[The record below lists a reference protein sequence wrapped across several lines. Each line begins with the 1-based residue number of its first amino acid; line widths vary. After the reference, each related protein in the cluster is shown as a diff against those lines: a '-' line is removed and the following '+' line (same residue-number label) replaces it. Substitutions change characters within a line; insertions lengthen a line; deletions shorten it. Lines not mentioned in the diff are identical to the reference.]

1 MYLKSLEM
9 QGFKSFP
16 DKTKLIFDAEGA
28 LVNPTGKGSS
38 DPGQA
43 GHAAGVT
50 VIVGPNGSGKSNI
63 SDAMRWVLGEISSKS
78 LRGSK
83 MEDVIFG
90 GADSRKPMGYA
101 EVSVTFDN
109 SDPQQRLDCPYDEVT
124 VTRRYY
130 RAGESEYFINRRAV
144 RLRDIYELF
153 MNTGIGRDGY
163 SIIGQGRIAEMVSRK
178 SEDRR
183 AIFED
188 ASGIAKYRHKKN
200 EAERKLAQTEDNMT
214 RVRDIFSVIEAQ
226 VEPLAK
232 ESARAK
238 KAIEL
243 METKKQ
249 ADVSLWLY
257 DTERLRRELDVAE
270 ENLNHSTF
278 DLERAEEAV
287 ASMEEQNNRLF
298 EQSQSNKMNSEEL
311 LTQIRRLTEEIHA
324 LDSDYR
330 VKESKVGHTRELIAA
345 AQGSIESTD
354 RSMQLEID
362 GCTEHHQKIAALR
375 DAAQLLTEEQSALLS
390 EQKEVRERVEV
401 LEANIATAQ
410 EDILALDAR
419 ATDIKVRLS
428 VIENAREND
437 DGKNDSMRSELDNYV
452 QIATGLDQQCTT
464 LRATIADYNESLA
477 SLESQTDEL
486 HASLNE
492 QREAFAQQSAQ
503 LNAANLRAESL
514 TQRINTYRTMEE
526 HFEGYANSVRYVMN
540 QYAQGKITDAHGA
553 PCGTIYGPLSQLISV
568 DDRYITAIETA
579 LGANLQNIVVDNENT
594 AKSAMYALK
603 RGEAGRAT
611 FFPLTSMRASSETN
625 EMRTAAGYEGYIDV
639 ADKLIH
645 ADAKFTNVLSSLL
658 GRTVIFDN
666 IDHATVMAK
675 ATGYR
680 VRVVTLDGQQI
691 NVGGSF
697 TGGSVKQKG
706 GVLSRA
712 GEIKRMEGD
721 LAELKKE
728 ITAQEKAVRTLE
740 KQIEEIEISIDELD
754 NQKGLTAVLRA
765 SEAAQLEQVLA
776 KRDANSTLMEKLRA
790 EYEEIAQ
797 AHARYEEELATLHAE
812 ETALRTQIE
821 EIRAARQSMDEQR
834 NDLED
839 RADEIEKRLT
849 ELYVRISANE
859 KDSETEHMLI
869 RSAEERI
876 DAFSAQ
882 LQALR
887 ERMAE
892 YQRQISELTEQM
904 EMNREVLVEG
914 QAKLDGLNARRKLVE
929 EDGFAFEKK
938 LNELNRKM
946 REKMDEKEQIFRVHT
961 KNETKL
967 AQLRAE
973 QDKLSGKLWE
983 DYELTRAD
991 ALALGYPAVTAE
1003 NRMSVLATQT
1013 ECRHKLRGMG
1023 NVDLDAVEKYKEVK
1037 EKYDTMSAQIEDL
1050 EKSRKE
1056 LTGIIESL
1064 EKDMKVSFV
1073 ECFNQINENFGRVFA
1088 ELFGGGSAEL
1098 SLTDPE
1104 NILESGIEIKAA
1116 PPGKII
1122 KNLMQLS
1129 GGEQSFIGVALFFA
1143 ILQANPT
1150 PFCILDEIEAAL
1162 DEVNVERLAQY
1173 IKRYSA
1179 GTQFIMIT
1187 HRRGTMAAATR
1198 LYGVTMPE
1206 HGISKVLALDV
1217 ENISKKKGDDW
1228 DGIFG

>member
-28 LVNPTGKGSS
+28 LVNPVGKSGE
-38 DPGQA
+38 GA

-109 SDPQQRLDCPYDEVT
+109 RDIGEQTRLDCPFDEVT

-144 RLRDIYELF
+144 RLKDIYELF

-178 SEDRR
+178 SEERR

-200 EAERKLAQTEDNMT
+200 EAERKLQQTEDNMT
-214 RVRDIFSVIEAQ
+214 RIRDIFSVIEAQ

-232 ESARAK
+232 ESARAAR
-238 KAIEL
+238 AIEL
-243 METKKQ
+243 LENKKR

-257 DTERLRRELDVAE
+257 DTERLRRELDTAE

-278 DLERAEEAV
+278 DLSRAQEAV

-298 EQSQSNKMNSEEL
+298 DQSQSNKHTSEEL
-311 LTQIRRLTEEIHA
+311 LTQIRQLTECIHN
-324 LDSDYR
+324 LDSDHR
-330 VKESKVGHTRELIAA
+330 VKNTNLAHTRELSATA
-345 AQGSIESTD
+345 LGSMESTE
-354 RSMQLEID
+354 QAVQNELT
-362 GCTEHHQKIAALR
+362 GCSSHHVRIAEL
-375 DAAQLLTEEQSALLS
+375 DEAARLLTEEQSTLNGEKQELS
-390 EQKEVRERVEV
+390 TVVSR
-401 LEANIATAQ
+401 LEENLATAQ
-410 EDILALDAR
+410 EDVLALEAE
-419 ATDIKVRLS
+419 ATDVRVRLS
-428 VIENAREND
+428 VIENARQND
-437 DGKNDSMRSELDNYV
+437 DGKNDSMREELARYV
-452 QIATGLDQQCTT
+452 AVDGELEEKCRAQ
-464 LRATIADYNESLA
+464 RATIAEYEDSIERLTEDMRVMQDTLTDKQGSCEEQKNEWRA
-477 SLESQTDEL
+477 
-486 HASLNE
+486 
-492 QREAFAQQSAQ
+492 AQ
-503 LNAANLRAESL
+503 LRADQLS
-514 TQRINTYRTMEE
+514 QRIQTYRAMEE
-526 HFEGYANSVRYVMN
+526 HFEGYSNSVRYIMN
-540 QYAQGKITDAHGA
+540 QYAAGHVTDAKGNK
-553 PCGTIYGPLSQLISV
+553 PGVIYGPLSQLISV
-568 DDRYITAIETA
+568 EDDYITAIETA
-579 LGANLQNIVVDNENT
+579 LGANLQNIVVENEEV
-594 AKSAMYALK
+594 AKAAIYCLK

-611 FFPLTSMRASSETN
+611 FFPLTSMRPSSETE
-625 EMRTAAGYEGYIDV
+625 EMKRAAGYAGYIGV
-639 ADKLIH
+639 ADRLIR
-645 ADAKFTNVLSSLL
+645 ADAKFSAVLSSLL
-658 GRTVIFDN
+658 GRTVIFDT
-666 IDHATVMAK
+666 IDHATAMAK
-675 ATGYR
+675 GTSYR

-697 TGGSVKQKG
+697 TGGSIKQKG

-712 GEIKRMEGD
+712 GEIKRMEGEWSATQATIKS
-721 LAELKKE
+721 LERTVSAAE
-728 ITAQEKAVRTLE
+728 R
-740 KQIEEIEISIDELD
+740 EIEDLTIELD
-754 NQKGLTAVLRA
+754 ERNNQKELTGVLRA
-765 SEAAQLEQVLA
+765 GEVAQLEQLLA
-776 KRDANSTLMEKLRA
+776 KREANRTLLDKLKA
-790 EYEEIAQ
+790 EYDQIAQ
-797 AHARYEEELATLHAE
+797 LHARYEEETEALKAQE
-812 ETALRTQIE
+812 RALRQQID
-821 EIRAARQSMDEQR
+821 EIRAARADMDEQR
-834 NDLED
+834 HVVTD
-839 RADEIEKRLT
+839 RREEVEHRLT

-859 KDSETEHMLI
+859 KDSETEQMLL
-869 RSAEERI
+869 RAAEERI
-876 DAFSAQ
+876 AAHTAQ
-882 LQALR
+882 AEQLR
-887 ERMAE
+887 GRIAE
-892 YQRQISELTEQM
+892 YQAQIDALIHDMEQ
-904 EMNREVLVEG
+904 NRAQLAIE
-914 QAKLDGLNARRKLVE
+914 QTKLDERNARRKLVE

-938 LNELNRKM
+938 LNELGRRM

-961 KNETKL
+961 KNENKL
-967 AQLRAE
+967 QQLRAE

-991 ALALGYPAVTAE
+991 ALALGYPPITQD
-1003 NRMSVLATQT
+1003 NRMTMLALQT
-1013 ECRHKLRGMG
+1013 ECRNKLRGMG
-1023 NVDLDAVEKYKEVK
+1023 NVDLDAVEKYKEIK
-1037 EKYDTMSAQIEDL
+1037 AKYDEMSVRIADL
-1050 EKSRKE
+1050 EAGKKE
-1056 LTGIIESL
+1056 LTGIIDTL
-1064 EKDMKVSFV
+1064 EKDMKTAFV
-1073 ECFNQINENFGRVFA
+1073 ECFNQINDNFRRVFS

-1098 SLTDPE
+1098 ALTDPE

-1217 ENISKKKGDDW
+1217 ENITKQKGDDW